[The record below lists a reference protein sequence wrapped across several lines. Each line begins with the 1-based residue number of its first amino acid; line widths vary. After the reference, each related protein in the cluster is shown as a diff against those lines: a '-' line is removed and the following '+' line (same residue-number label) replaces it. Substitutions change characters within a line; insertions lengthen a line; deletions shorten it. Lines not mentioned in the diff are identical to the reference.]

1 MIRGYTIKS
10 GGAVSLLLTIVLW
23 SMPLNGMIALDQ
35 KASENTTVEKLADQD
50 VIAML
55 SNRNTESA
63 HMAVQEIMRR
73 GDRMIPLLVRCKGNK
88 SFFWGYGLGHHLS
101 GFVIRL
107 PVEDTDT
114 NDGSFITIEVAA
126 LYLISS
132 IYHKTTEFAEAPYLS
147 DGKRVDR
154 QRFNT
159 PERVREAWESTEKWI
174 EAFTSE
180 GLEPLRSKGLS
191 PLSRS
196 KVRFW
201 GGG

>member
-1 MIRGYTIKS
+1 MIRGYRLKTRA
-10 GGAVSLLLTIVLW
+10 AVNLLLTMIFC
-23 SMPLNGMIALDQ
+23 SMPLYGMIALGQ
-35 KASENTTVEKLADQD
+35 KEDENRTVEKLGDQD

-63 HMAVQEIMRR
+63 HMAVEEIMRR
-73 GDRMIPLLVRCKGNK
+73 GDRMIPLLLLCKGNK
-88 SFFWGYGLGHHLS
+88 SFFYGYGLGHHLS
-101 GFVIRL
+101 SFVIRL
-107 PVEDTDT
+107 PAKDTDI
-114 NDGSFITIEVAA
+114 NDGSFITVEVAA

-132 IYHKTTEFAEAPYLS
+132 IYHKTTEFAQAPYLS
-147 DGKRVDR
+147 DGKPVDR

-159 PERVREAWESTEKWI
+159 AERVREAWESTEKWM

-180 GLEPLRSKGLS
+180 GIEPLRSKGLS